1 MNRTFFRFVSL
12 SAVGMGLLAGTAR
25 ADLSVPIGDLAPG
38 ETIRLSYEVAIEEAL
53 PTSATQISQQV
64 TVAFDGGTALSDD
77 PETAVVG
84 DPTITPLADVLAPR
98 VVSILRSSPAVSPAT
113 ADTLVF
119 RVAFDEAVQGIDAG
133 DFGVTGTTATVT
145 TATDVGG
152 NAYDLTVTG
161 GDLAGLTGT
170 VTLGFSGGQ
179 DIRDLS
185 DNALVDLTPTG
196 ANDNFFEVANND
208 APVLT
213 PFDPVLPGMLSTDTD
228 TAGLT
233 VASIVG
239 TSITD
244 ADPGA
249 EQGIALLLAGSS
261 HGQWQFSVDGG
272 ASWTTFAISMADG
285 DVLLLRAVDR
295 IRFVPDGLRGDSPVL
310 GYVAWD
316 QTGATAG
323 LEGTRYVPPAA
334 AGGSTPFSA
343 VPDAAHLTVT
353 PSVIGT
359 YEDWLIANFTEAER
373 SDGTIVGLDQDP
385 DGAGVVNLLRFAL
398 DLPAH
403 GSVPPPTMWTT
414 VDEAGITYPA
424 LHFNV
429 RRLAPGLSY
438 VVESSVDLVQWTL
451 VSTWYPNSA
460 GTVTARDAVALSD
473 GPRRF
478 LRLRVERVTQ

>member
-1 MNRTFFRFVSL
+1 MNRSFFRFVSL
-12 SAVGMGLLAGTAR
+12 SAVGLGLVAGTAR

-38 ETIRLSYEVAIEEAL
+38 ETVRLSFEVAIEEAL
-53 PTSATQISQQV
+53 PPTVTQISQQV
-64 TVAFDGGTALSDD
+64 TATSDGGNTLSDD
-77 PETAVVG
+77 PETALA
-84 DPTITPLADVLAPR
+84 DDATITPLADVVAPR
-98 VVSILRSSPAVSPAT
+98 VASILRSSPAASPAT

-119 RVAFDEAVQGIDAG
+119 RVAFDEAVQGVDAG

-145 TATDVGG
+145 TAVDAGG

-170 VTLGFSGGQ
+170 VTLGFSGAQ
-179 DIRDLS
+179 NIRDLS
-185 DNALVDLTPTG
+185 DNALVELTPTG

-213 PFDPVLPGMLSTDTD
+213 PFDPVLPGILSTDTA

-233 VASIVG
+233 VAAIVG
-239 TSITD
+239 SSITD

-249 EQGIALLLAGSS
+249 EQGIALFQADAS
-261 HGQWQFSVDGG
+261 HGRWQFSIDGG
-272 ASWTTFAISMADG
+272 SSWNTFAITLADG

-295 IRFVPDGLRGDSPVL
+295 IRFVPDGLRGDSPTL

-316 QTGATAG
+316 QTGTTAG
-323 LEGTRYVPPAA
+323 LQGTRFVPPV
-334 AGGSTPFSA
+334 AGGSTPFSTA
-343 VPDAAHLTVT
+343 FDAAHLTVT
-353 PSVIGT
+353 PTVIGT

-373 SDGTIVGLDQDP
+373 SQGQIVGQDQDP

-403 GSVPPPTMWTT
+403 GSVPPPTTWAT
-414 VDEAGITYPA
+414 VVEAGISYPA
-424 LHFNV
+424 LQFNV

-438 VVESSVDLVQWTL
+438 VVESSVDLVQWTV
-451 VSTWYPNSA
+451 VSTWYPNSE
-460 GTVTARDAVALSD
+460 GTVTARDAVALGD

-478 LRLRVERVTQ
+478 LRLRVESVSQ